1 MIPSTRTTVTFA
13 AAVLIA
19 VAGFY
24 GTRYLAIAV
33 GLLIAVAA
41 VGWPYIMRIAH
52 KKPATII
59 MIIAGGIA
67 VFSVGLGR
75 GEPYLRYAVAAAAA
89 AVLLALTSEVFFPSP
104 RGRAVASVSGLAAGG
119 LVAVSGAAWLATE
132 RTPGSADLVVAAAA
146 CLAMAALGSVLTSRA
161 NINGIISLV
170 LAGGFGAYLGTLF
183 DTLTVIGGLLVG
195 LTAAAS
201 VLIISELARREPAP
215 RNLWAGITSGI
226 TPVLVAGALVYIG
239 GRLLVG

>member
-13 AAVLIA
+13 AAVFIA
-19 VAGFY
+19 VTGFY
-24 GTRYLAIAV
+24 GTRYLALGV

-41 VGWPYIMRIAH
+41 VGWPSIMRIAH

-59 MIIAGGIA
+59 MIISGAIA
-67 VFSVGLGR
+67 IFSVGLGR

-146 CLAMAALGSVLTSRA
+146 CLAMAALGSTLTSRA
-161 NINGIISLV
+161 NINGIISVV

-183 DTLTVIGGLLVG
+183 DTLTEVGGLLVG
-195 LTAAAS
+195 LVAAAS

-215 RNLWAGITSGI
+215 RNIWAGITSGI